1 MSDIVLNSEISGGV
15 TNFQVVG
22 CTIDVGSKIYAARV
36 DALHQNTYKVLS
48 GLNNQAAE
56 TGEDGENAPDGV
68 GGDNEMDENGDEDDL
83 NGKKAKAAKKR
94 RLKRSSHIVT
104 AENIDSITLKMRD
117 EYKDVNKFIFEKNI
131 SLVKSIRNFS
141 IKGGLVLC

>member
-48 GLNNQAAE
+48 GLNNQSAE
-56 TGEDGENAPDGV
+56 TGESGESASPDGV
-68 GGDNEMDENGDEDDL
+68 GGDNDADENADEDDP

-104 AENIDSITLKMRD
+104 ADNIDSITLKMRD
-117 EYKDVNKFIFEKNI
+117 EYKDV
-131 SLVKSIRNFS
+131 
-141 IKGGLVLC
+141 